1 MITRDEAV
9 QKIARDAEKNGG
21 RVYMVGGCVRDRLMG
36 TEPKDVDIEVHGIAP
51 DVLKAILSE
60 IDEPMTFGESFGIY
74 SLKGI
79 DLDIAMPRME
89 HATGRGHRDFEVD
102 VDPFIGTEKAAM
114 RRDFTIN
121 AMMRD
126 VLSGEIVDHFGG
138 LDDLEKGIIRH
149 VNDKS
154 FAEDPLRVFRA
165 AQFAARF
172 GFSVADE
179 TVEICKKMNVGELS
193 SERVEGE
200 LRKALMGSARPS
212 IFFQTLREMG
222 QLRPWF
228 RELEELIG
236 LEQDPIFHPEGDV
249 WTHTMEVIDRGAGLR
264 EEAEEPYAFMLL
276 CLTHDLGK
284 ITTTSFDKGRIH
296 AYDHENEGPAIA
308 EAFLSRFVG
317 SKDVIKYVLDMIPS
331 HMKPNMVAYNHSKI
345 KVTNRMFDGVPAP
358 GDLILFSLADRPV
371 MAGDFRFEGDRDFL
385 EERLGI
391 YRETMAKPHV
401 MGRDLIEAGF
411 SPGEDFSEILE
422 YAHKLR
428 LAGIEKPEA
437 LKQVISYAKKIR
449 RADNE
454 KHI

>member
-1 MITRDEAV
+1 
-9 QKIARDAEKNGG
+9 
-21 RVYMVGGCVRDRLMG
+21 
-36 TEPKDVDIEVHGIAP
+36 
-51 DVLKAILSE
+51 
-60 IDEPMTFGESFGIY
+60 
-74 SLKGI
+74 
-79 DLDIAMPRME
+79 
-89 HATGRGHRDFEVD
+89 
-102 VDPFIGTEKAAM
+102 
-114 RRDFTIN
+114 
-121 AMMRD
+121 
-126 VLSGEIVDHFGG
+126 
-138 LDDLEKGIIRH
+138 
-149 VNDKS
+149 
-154 FAEDPLRVFRA
+154 
-165 AQFAARF
+165 
-172 GFSVADE
+172 
-179 TVEICKKMNVGELS
+179 
-193 SERVEGE
+193 
-200 LRKALMGSARPS
+200 
-212 IFFQTLREMG
+212 MG